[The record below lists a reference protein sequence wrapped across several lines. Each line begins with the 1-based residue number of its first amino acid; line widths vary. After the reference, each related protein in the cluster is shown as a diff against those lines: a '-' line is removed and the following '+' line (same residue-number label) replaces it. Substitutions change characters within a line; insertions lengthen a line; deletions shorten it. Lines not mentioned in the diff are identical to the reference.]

1 MAIQVKKP
9 ARRVFDA
16 PIRYRAGVPQ
26 LTRRFLFA
34 DKPFGGVPACGISR
48 EAIRTAVTDDMP
60 SSRLL
65 YRCKAASVSES
76 AVKAGTLNPITDA
89 GRFDSIHPRFDYFFC
104 DARPDFL

>member
-1 MAIQVKKP
+1 MTTQPKKP
-9 ARRVFDA
+9 ARRIFDE
-16 PIRYRAGVPQ
+16 PVSYCTGVPQ
-26 LTRRFLFA
+26 IIRRFLFA
-34 DKPFGGVPACGISR
+34 DTPFGGAPACGISR

-76 AVKAGTLNPITDA
+76 AVKAGTLNPIGDA
-89 GRFDSIHPRFDYFFC
+89 SRFDSIHPRFDYFFC

>member
-1 MAIQVKKP
+1 MLNTPKKP
-9 ARRVFDA
+9 ARRIFDA

-26 LTRRFLFA
+26 LTRRFLFV
-34 DKPFGGVPACGISR
+34 DTPFGGVPACNISR

-76 AVKAGTLNPITDA
+76 AVKAGTLNPVGDISPIT
-89 GRFDSIHPRFDYFFC
+89 SIHPQFDYFFC
-104 DARPDFL
+104 DPRPDFL